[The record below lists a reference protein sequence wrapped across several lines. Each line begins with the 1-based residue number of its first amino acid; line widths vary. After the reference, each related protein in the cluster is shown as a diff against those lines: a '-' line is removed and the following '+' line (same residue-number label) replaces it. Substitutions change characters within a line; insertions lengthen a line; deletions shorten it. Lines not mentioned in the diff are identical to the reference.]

1 MIAATPL
8 PLPYPFE
15 LIFMQR
21 ALAAGIVVGVFAPM
35 IGTFLVQKR
44 MSLMGEGIGHIAWAG
59 VGAGLLLGVYP
70 VWTALLFAVVSAL
83 GIEWLRVRRRASGD
97 LALAI
102 FFYSGI
108 ALGVV
113 LVSLAH
119 SMNASIL
126 SYLFGQPL
134 TASGADVRT
143 IVALGVVIVV
153 VVIVLRRVMFAVV
166 MDEEWSRVA
175 GMPVGLLNNVL
186 AVLTA
191 CAVVA
196 AMKIVGILLIAAMMV
211 LPVASG
217 QLLGRSFAGTLRWS
231 VAISVSSVVAGLVAT
246 RLWNLAPGGT
256 IVLISAGVFVVVALA
271 TRTMGRLPMR
281 EEVEV

>member
-1 MIAATPL
+1 MIAAAL

-15 LIFMQR
+15 LTFMQR
-21 ALAAGIVVGVFAPM
+21 ALVAGIVVGVFAPM

>member
-1 MIAATPL
+1 MIAAAL

-15 LIFMQR
+15 LGFMQR
-21 ALAAGIVVGVFAPM
+21 ALVAGIVVGVFAPL

-59 VGAGLLLGVYP
+59 VGAGLLLSIWP

-83 GIEWLRVRRRASGD
+83 GIEWLRARRRASGD

-102 FFYSGI
+102 FFYTGI

-119 SMNASIL
+119 SMDAGIL
-126 SYLFGQPL
+126 TYLFGQPL
-134 TASGADVRT
+134 TASDADVRT
-143 IVALGVVIVV
+143 ILFLGLAIVVIMV
-153 VVIVLRRVMFAVV
+153 VLRRVLFAVV

-175 GMPVGLLNNVL
+175 GMPVGVLNNVL

-231 VAISVSSVVAGLVAT
+231 IGISVASVIAGLVAT
-246 RLWNLAPGGT
+246 RLWNLAPGGI
-256 IVLISAGVFVVVALA
+256 IVLISAGVFVVVALV
-271 TRTMGRLPMR
+271 TRGMGRLPVR

>member
-1 MIAATPL
+1 
-8 PLPYPFE
+8 
-15 LIFMQR
+15 
-21 ALAAGIVVGVFAPM
+21 M

-44 MSLMGEGIGHIAWAG
+44 MSLMGEGLGHIAWAG
-59 VGAGLLLGVYP
+59 VGAGLLLSVWP
-70 VWTALLFAVVSAL
+70 VWTALIFAVASAL
-83 GIEWLRVRRRASGD
+83 GIEWLRSRRRASGD

-113 LVSLAH
+113 LVSLANG
-119 SMNASIL
+119 MNAGIL
-126 SYLFGQPL
+126 TYLFGQPL
-134 TASGADVRT
+134 TASRADVRT
-143 IVALGVVIVV
+143 IVILGAVIVGVV
-153 VVIVLRRVMFAVV
+153 LSMRRVMFAVV

-175 GMPVGLLNNVL
+175 GMPVGVLNNVL

-196 AMKIVGILLIAAMMV
+196 AMKIVGILLVAAMMV

-217 QLLGRSFAGTLRWS
+217 QLLGRSFAATLRWS
-231 VAISVSSVVAGLVAT
+231 VGIGVTSVIAGLIAT
-246 RLWNLAPGGT
+246 RVWNLAPGGT
-256 IVLISAGVFVVVALA
+256 IVLIAAGIFVIVALV
-271 TRTMGRLPMR
+271 TRRVGRLPVR